1 MIKRPAAA
9 AEELR
14 NRTKAR
20 KFNTYMEAPEGSD
33 EAKEFKPVQ
42 ETLELMK
49 NELNVTPGSW
59 RSALTEIIN
68 SLFEKNAKT
77 GQQQLNKDHPV
88 FQRTSY
94 RKENNYDKQWH
105 EGELREVVEARIPP
119 SVVQALIDSGKAKF
133 DGVMV
138 FLPKKKIG
146 TDNEW
151 GHIDEGGKKTE
162 ITDDQ
167 WKELEL
173 GIRDTMDGIP
183 LGMPSGS
190 QSSGSGRVVGNV
202 SSGSNGSPSQFFF
215 VCARREHVVQVFL
228 TTSKHLSK

>member
-1 MIKRPAAA
+1 MNKRPAAA

-20 KFNTYMEAPEGSD
+20 KFNAYMEAEEGSD
-33 EAKEFKPVQ
+33 EANEFKPVK
-42 ETLELMK
+42 ETLDLMK
-49 NELNVTPGSW
+49 NELNGTPGSR

-94 RKENNYDKQWH
+94 RKEKNYDNHWH

-151 GHIDEGGKKTE
+151 GHNDEGGEKTE

-167 WKELEL
+167 WKEFES
-173 GIRDTMDGIP
+173 GIRATMDGIP

-190 QSSGSGRVVGNV
+190 QSSGSGRVVVNV
-202 SSGSNGSPSQFFF
+202 SSGNNASPPQFLFLF
-215 VCARREHVVQVFL
+215 VHAVDM
-228 TTSKHLSK
+228 LSKFF

>member
-1 MIKRPAAA
+1 MNKRPTAA

-20 KFNTYMEAPEGSD
+20 TFNAYMEAKEGS
-33 EAKEFKPVQ
+33 EETNQFKPVKDK
-42 ETLELMK
+42 LEVMK
-49 NELNVTPGSW
+49 TELNGTPGSW

-77 GQQQLNKDHPV
+77 GQQQLNKDYPV

-105 EGELREVVEARIPP
+105 DGELREVVEARIPP
-119 SVVQALIDSGKAKF
+119 SVVQALIDSGKAKL

-138 FLPKKKIG
+138 FLPKKKKKIG

-151 GHIDEGGKKTE
+151 GHIDEGGKKTD

-173 GIRDTMDGIP
+173 GIRDTMHGIP

-202 SSGSNGSPSQFFF
+202 SSGSNGSPSQVFFL
-215 VCARREHVVQVFL
+215 C
-228 TTSKHLSK
+228 TP